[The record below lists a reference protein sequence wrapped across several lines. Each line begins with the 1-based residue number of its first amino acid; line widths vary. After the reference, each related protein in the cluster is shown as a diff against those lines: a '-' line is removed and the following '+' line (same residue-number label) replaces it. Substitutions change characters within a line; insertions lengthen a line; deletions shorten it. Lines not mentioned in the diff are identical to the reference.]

1 MNIPNTY
8 DSYRLN
14 WALFKALFGL
24 NVLLFKLLVVWV
36 NLGQAIR

>member
-1 MNIPNTY
+1 MNQYHKY

-24 NVLLFKLLVVWV
+24 NLLLFKLLLAWV
-36 NLGQAIR
+36 QLGQALH